1 MDKKYITS
9 AQNAS
14 IKLAK
19 ELLKKKAA
27 RKKQGLF
34 VVEGIRA
41 VKEIPVHVQIRTL
54 LVSETVDEANYRD
67 VQAKEILVMPEHLFQ
82 TISETT
88 TPQGV
93 MAIVQKVDK
102 KLEEM
107 EWQQGPYLLL
117 ENLQDPGN
125 LGTII
130 RSAHAFDFKGI
141 FMTKGCV
148 DLYSPKVVRSTMSS
162 LFYMPIVLDG
172 EIEDYV
178 TYLKEKGLTI
188 YTTALNDKAQCI
200 QDIVFEKNMVLI
212 IGNEGNGVSDYC
224 LEHTDHTM
232 IIPMPGGAES
242 LNASVATAV
251 CMYEVIRQK
260 VIK

>member
-14 IKLAK
+14 VKLAK

-41 VKEIPVHVQIRTL
+41 VKEIPGHIKIQTL
-54 LVSETVDEANYRD
+54 LVSEGVEESHYEQ
-67 VQAKEILVMPEHLFQ
+67 VEAKEVLIMPESLFQ
-82 TISETT
+82 SISETA

-93 MAIVQKVDK
+93 MAIVQKVDIA
-102 KLEEM
+102 LESLDL
-107 EWQQGPYLLL
+107 QNGPYLLL

-130 RSAHAFDFKGI
+130 RTAHAFNFKGI

-162 LFYMPIVLDG
+162 LFYMPIVMDE
-172 EIEDYV
+172 EIEDYMD
-178 TYLKEKGLTI
+178 YLKQKGLTI
-188 YTTALNDKAQCI
+188 YTTALNDKAQLVYDMNFD
-200 QDIVFEKNMVLI
+200 QNMVLV
-212 IGNEGNGVSDYC
+212 IGNEGNGVSEYC

-242 LNASVATAV
+242 LNASVATAI
-251 CMYEVIRQK
+251 CMYEVVRQQQK
-260 VIK
+260 